1 VNAPGRTER
10 RDSAV
15 TDATRTAIRLVAG
28 STARPASADPDLGLD
43 FGIPVL
49 TGLLTGAIAAPV
61 DTGVDY
67 RHAVLTWVR
76 GHRVADLHPGLFARG
91 LTGFLVGLDHAC
103 VVEPAL
109 RRLIDPVRDR
119 LVEWTRTAMPPA
131 RLGFRD
137 YDLILGIS
145 GAVTGLATLP
155 DRAPGHLRPGVRY
168 LLRLCLTDRLAGL
181 RIGDDGGHAL
191 STWAT
196 GRINHGMAHG
206 CTGVLAALLAARPV
220 LDGAEQDQMTDAVAA
235 IARHLREAT
244 YQDVRGVIS
253 WPHASI
259 DGPSD
264 SPPQRQGWCYG
275 TPGVAW
281 QLTEAGRALDD
292 RGLVELGEAAMDSLC
307 AAWDDEYY
315 LRPRVPT
322 DQLALCHGAAGV
334 LAVARA
340 FDRAGPEPASSSL
353 ADHLNAL
360 LHRRIADVDRLA
372 DADPTML
379 TGAAG
384 VLATLLTGSAAAAWL
399 RCFGL
404 R

>member
-1 VNAPGRTER
+1 MHAPGRTEPR
-10 RDSAV
+10 AGAA
-15 TDATRTAIRLVAG
+15 TDATRAAIRLVAG
-28 STARPASADPDLGLD
+28 ATNRPPSADPDLGLD
-43 FGIPVL
+43 FGVPVL
-49 TGLLTGAIAAPV
+49 AGLLTSAAAEGA
-61 DTGVDY
+61 DY
-67 RHAVLTWVR
+67 RHAVLAWVR
-76 GHRVADLHPGLFARG
+76 GHRVAELHPGLFARG

-103 VVEPAL
+103 AVEPAL
-109 RRLIDPVRDR
+109 RRLIGPVRDR
-119 LVEWTRTAMPPA
+119 LVGWTRTARPTA

-155 DRAPGHLRPGVRY
+155 DRAPEHLRPGVRY
-168 LLRLCLTDRLAGL
+168 LLRLCRTDGLAGL
-181 RIGDDGGHAL
+181 RIGDDGGQAL
-191 STWAT
+191 STWTT

-220 LDGAEQDQMTDAVAA
+220 LDGAERDQVADAVAA
-235 IARHLREAT
+235 IARHLSAAT
-244 YQDVRGVIS
+244 YRDVRGVLS

-292 RGLVELGEAAMDSLC
+292 RGLVALGEAAMDSLS

-340 FDRAGPEPASSSL
+340 FDRARQERTSSL
-353 ADHLNAL
+353 ADHLDTL
-360 LHRRIADVDRLA
+360 LRNRIADVDRLA
-372 DADPTML
+372 DTDPTML
-379 TGAAG
+379 TGAGG
-384 VLATLLTGSAAAAWL
+384 VLATLLTGSAFAAWL